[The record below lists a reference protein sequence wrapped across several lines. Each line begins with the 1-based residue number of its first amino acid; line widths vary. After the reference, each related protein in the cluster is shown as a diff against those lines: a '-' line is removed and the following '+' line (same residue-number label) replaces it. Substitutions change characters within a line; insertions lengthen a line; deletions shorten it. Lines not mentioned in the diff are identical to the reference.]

1 MQPMHEQ
8 DPVIFSADAIKDHI
22 DKLGS
27 GGQGRT
33 RAFDS
38 IVGSLD
44 IMDIGY
50 HAAHAF
56 RDMNEEWRFEGTA
69 REVLLEDHLRKA
81 LCREKRVHFLPRQVI
96 RKAHRSLL
104 HDLITVGTAYLA
116 DGTKIRQ

>member
-1 MQPMHEQ
+1 MQPMQEQ
-8 DPVIFSADAIKDHI
+8 VPIMFSADAIKDHI

-27 GGQGRT
+27 GGQGKT

-38 IVGSLD
+38 LVGSLV
-44 IMDIGY
+44 ILDIGY

-56 RDMNEEWRFEGTA
+56 RDMNEEWRFEGAA

-81 LCREKRVHFLPRQVI
+81 LCREKGVRFLPRQVI

-104 HDLITVGTAYLA
+104 HNLKTMGSAHLA
-116 DGTKIRQ
+116 DGSKIRQ